1 MMRLVGSI
9 ITVVVVVGL
18 VVGLVGCGGEGAN
31 VGTAMGYVYEL
42 EAGGTGVSVALPAII
57 ISASSTPPE
66 GYVPVV
72 GAVVTLGEEIVTTN
86 SLGFYAAFDLPPGE
100 YDLEVDIDDDGVVD
114 IAVTITIVAGET
126 TWGTGHTEG
135 GHDEGGS

>member
-1 MMRLVGSI
+1 MVRLFGST

-31 VGTAMGYVYEL
+31 AGTAKGYVYEL
-42 EAGGTGVSVALPAII
+42 EAGGTALSAEPPPII

-66 GYVPVV
+66 GYVPAV

-86 SLGFYAAFDLPPGE
+86 SLGFYALYNLPPGE
-100 YDLEVDIDDDGVVD
+100 YELEVDIDDDGVVD
-114 IAVTITIVAGET
+114 IAVTITIIAGET
-126 TWGTGHTEG
+126 TWGDD
-135 GHDEGGS
+135 HDEGGD

>member
-1 MMRLVGSI
+1 MMRLVGST

-42 EAGGTGVSVALPAII
+42 DVGGSAVAALPPIV
-57 ISASSTPPE
+57 ISASQTPPE
-66 GYVPVV
+66 GYVPAV
-72 GAVVTLGEEIVTTN
+72 GAVVTLGEELAITN
-86 SLGFYAAFDLPPGE
+86 SLGFYVLASLPPGE
-100 YDLEVDIDDDGVVD
+100 YELEVDIDDDGVVD

-126 TWGTGHTEG
+126 TWGDGHTEG
-135 GHDEGGS
+135 G

>member
-1 MMRLVGSI
+1 MMRLVGST

-31 VGTAMGYVYEL
+31 VGTAKGYVYEL
-42 EAGGTGVSVALPAII
+42 DVGGSAVAALPPIV
-57 ISASSTPPE
+57 ISASPTPPE

-72 GAVVTLGEEIVTTN
+72 GAVVTLGEDIVTTN
-86 SLGFYAAFDLPPGE
+86 SLGFYAAFDLAPGE
-100 YDLEVDIDDDGVVD
+100 YELEVDIDDDGVVD

-126 TWGTGHTEG
+126 TWGDGHTEG
-135 GHDEGGS
+135 DHDEGGG